1 MILGDSLSAGYQ
13 MPLEEAW
20 PSLITKKLSTVDH
33 PISVIN
39 ASISGDTSGNGLARL
54 PNLLAKHNPE
64 FVLIELGANDGLR
77 GFKPSII
84 ADNLT
89 EMILLIRQA
98 GAVPILMQIHTLP
111 NYGRRYTESFSALYP
126 NLAKQLNVP
135 LIPFLLREVITKP
148 EWMMSDGLH
157 PKSVAQPWIAEF
169 VAQHLIK
176 VLHKT

>member
-1 MILGDSLSAGYQ
+1 

-64 FVLIELGANDGLR
+64 FVLIELWRKRWLKR

-157 PKSVAQPWIAEF
+157 QNLRCAA
-169 VAQHLIK
+169 LDR
-176 VLHKT
+176 

>member
-39 ASISGDTSGNGLARL
+39 ASISGDTSGNGLSRL
-54 PNLLAKHNPE
+54 PELLAIHNPE

-84 ADNLT
+84 TNNLT
-89 EMILLIRQA
+89 KMILLIRES
-98 GAVPILMQIHTLP
+98 GSVPILMQIHTLP

-148 EWMMSDGLH
+148 EWMMPDGLH
-157 PKSVAQPWIAEF
+157 PKSIAQPWIAEY
-169 VAQHLIK
+169 VAKHLMEL
-176 VLHKT
+176 LHQN